1 MVMIKEEIKKKLVAA
16 LKKNNL
22 AFEANSIDLQPPKLS
37 SFGDYS
43 TSIALKLAKTLK
55 KNPMEI
61 GKVIKQ
67 SLEKDNLF
75 EKIDVLS
82 PGFINFWLS
91 QKILFANLCNFGQNI
106 FSFPSFYFGKNK
118 KILIEY
124 AQPNTHKLFHIGHLR
139 NITLGEALARIF
151 ETLGNKVIRANYQ
164 GDVGLHIAKCLWA
177 VKKEQEKEKNILE
190 KFKTLE
196 EKIEFIGKM
205 YSKGTK
211 AYEEDEKAK
220 QEIIEINKQIYQN
233 DKKIFDLWQKTR
245 QWSLNYFEKI
255 YQRVDTQFDRLFFES
270 EMPKRAI
277 EICGEALQKG
287 ILEKSKQAIV
297 FNGKKYKLD
306 TRVFINSLGYPTYE
320 GKELSLAEKE
330 FSEFGQIDKAIHL
343 TTPEQKSFFKVTFK
357 VEEILDQKKFK
368 DKQYHLSYEWVKL
381 KEGKM
386 SSREGNVIEANW
398 LIDQVKKKILTDFKI
413 DEKTAE
419 KIAVASVKYAFL
431 KTSPENPISFDIQES
446 ISLKGNS
453 APYILYTYIRAK
465 SVLKKEKDAK
475 NLTLASSLNLN
486 QEEKEVLRLLILFS
500 EAILNSALYFS
511 PHFLCQYLYELSQ
524 KFNFFYEHYPILK
537 EKDKNLKTFRL
548 LLTQATANV
557 IKKGF
562 FILGIKTVEKM

>member
-16 LKKNNL
+16 LKKINL
-22 AFEANSIDLQPPKLS
+22 AFEADSIDLQPPKLS

-55 KNPMEI
+55 KNPIEI
-61 GKVIKQ
+61 GGAIKQ
-67 SLEKDNLF
+67 ALEKDKLF
-75 EKIDVLS
+75 EKIDVLP

-106 FSFPSFYFGKNK
+106 FSFPSFSFGKNK

-211 AYEEDEKAK
+211 AYEQDEKAK

-245 QWSLNYFEKI
+245 KWSLNYFEKI

-270 EMPKRAI
+270 EMAKRAI
-277 EICGEALQKG
+277 EICQEALQKG
-287 ILEKSKQAIV
+287 ILEKSQGAIV
-297 FNGKKYKLD
+297 FNGKKYSLD

-330 FSEFGQIDKAIHL
+330 FYEFGEIDKAIHL

-357 VEEILDQKKFK
+357 VEELLDPKKFK

-398 LIDQVKKKILTDFKI
+398 LIDQVKNKILTDFKI

-465 SVLKKEKDAK
+465 SVLKKEKDTK
-475 NLTLASSLNLN
+475 NLKLASSLNLN
-486 QEEKEVLRLLILFS
+486 QEEKEVLRFLILFP

-537 EKDKNLKTFRL
+537 EKNKHLKTFRL